1 MNLDIHSGKRKF
13 AYIPTKTYSG
23 KRIWCQYY
31 IRATAGKIIHL
42 GESRMAFRSEY
53 RRFTESEWSM
63 ELLKK

>member
-13 AYIPTKTYSG
+13 AYIPIKTYSG
-23 KRIWCQYY
+23 KRIWWHYY
-31 IRATAGKIIHL
+31 VRATAGEIIPV
-42 GESRMAFRSEY
+42 GESGMAWRSEY